1 MGGAASRTQA
11 AAPAP
16 AAGRSGSIVGPNPQL
31 DAETQEMIRETQ
43 RRGSGQQRKAS
54 WGLFTGGERRKSKE
68 VVLSAEAELQTE
80 SYAEAMR
87 LIKQQQEEL
96 ARLRNE
102 NRKVQAE
109 LAAAKELLGDRDL
122 ARMDGREKAAT
133 RDLRGSAGYIA
144 PPKTQ
149 PSGSKASTTTKSR
162 RESARRKVIRNFA
175 DDLALSRPEAVPKG
189 DGVRDLIWNVCK
201 ENLLFSDLDDS
212 CRDRLTDPFAPIECG
227 AGEVVVRQG
236 ENGEHFY
243 VVESGHLRVFVKGE
257 EEEEE
262 SKAPEASSK
271 EPWDLAMYE
280 SHDALGKYVL
290 SVGACGGFGE
300 LALMYDTPR
309 AATVIA
315 CGDCKLWAI
324 KRSDC
329 KSVLQSIQRAEMK
342 GRVRFL
348 RRVRIGAATGSD
360 EPLGLGEFLTDQ
372 ELARLASVLESEVV
386 GEGEIIIRQG
396 EPGNHFYIVE
406 EGRVD
411 VHRNE
416 PSSGRRSSVILKENK
431 LKHIETGGYFGER
444 ALINEEPRAASVVAA
459 ARSRLLT
466 LSREDF
472 VKHLGALADLV
483 AAAHIIRAEE
493 GQTRRRML
501 GNARHDRRLS
511 ARAIQIED
519 DAGPDPDEMR
529 LEDLTVLGTL
539 GRGSFGIVRLVRHAD
554 TGATFACKCQ
564 AKAKIVDEAM
574 EAYVTIECKILA
586 MCDNPFVLKL
596 YSTMQTDRCVY
607 LVLELMPGGEL
618 YKHLQQMVCFP
629 EPMLRFFVSQI
640 VFAFDCLHGKDV
652 LYRDLKPENL
662 VLDATGYI
670 KVVDFGLSKVLSGW
684 KTWTMCGTPEYLA
697 PEILRNEG
705 HNHGVDFW
713 MLGVLTFEL
722 AHGQGPFVAQD
733 EMALFELILKMR
745 PKFPRA
751 FSKNLRDLISRLL
764 CHQKKRLGNSKEGWG
779 AVRRQLWFTG
789 YDWDGVWAKQ
799 VTAPLKPSVVVPEPN
814 PDEDDFT
821 LDLTEKED
829 DAARPDWCP
838 RLPKTM
844 HKWRPTKADDAV
856 NELAAGS
863 PKASPLGSGR
873 RVAAA
878 PYGSPGRGSLG
889 SRRLGAGS
897 PASSPSSP
905 ASPAARSLRD

>member
-1 MGGAASRTQA
+1 M
-11 AAPAP
+11 
-16 AAGRSGSIVGPNPQL
+16 
-31 DAETQEMIRETQ
+31 
-43 RRGSGQQRKAS
+43 
-54 WGLFTGGERRKSKE
+54 
-68 VVLSAEAELQTE
+68 LSQEAELQTE

>member
-68 VVLSAEAELQTE
+68 VVLSQEAELQTE

-133 RDLRGSAGYIA
+133 RDLRGSAGYVA

>member
-68 VVLSAEAELQTE
+68 VVLSQEAELQTE

>member
-844 HKWRPTKADDAV
+844 HKWRPMKADDAV

>member
-133 RDLRGSAGYIA
+133 RDLRGSAGYVA

-243 VVESGHLRVFVKGE
+243 VVESGHLRVFVKG

>member
-68 VVLSAEAELQTE
+68 VVLSQEAELQTE

-122 ARMDGREKAAT
+122 ARMDGKEKAAT

-175 DDLALSRPEAVPKG
+175 DDLALSRPEVVPKG

-243 VVESGHLRVFVKGE
+243 VVESGHLRVFVKGD

-416 PSSGRRSSVILKENK
+416 PRAAAGAPSRRRS
-431 LKHIETGGYFGER
+431 
-444 ALINEEPRAASVVAA
+444 
-459 ARSRLLT
+459 
-466 LSREDF
+466 
-472 VKHLGALADLV
+472 
-483 AAAHIIRAEE
+483 
-493 GQTRRRML
+493 
-501 GNARHDRRLS
+501 
-511 ARAIQIED
+511 
-519 DAGPDPDEMR
+519 
-529 LEDLTVLGTL
+529 
-539 GRGSFGIVRLVRHAD
+539 
-554 TGATFACKCQ
+554 
-564 AKAKIVDEAM
+564 
-574 EAYVTIECKILA
+574 
-586 MCDNPFVLKL
+586 
-596 YSTMQTDRCVY
+596 
-607 LVLELMPGGEL
+607 
-618 YKHLQQMVCFP
+618 
-629 EPMLRFFVSQI
+629 
-640 VFAFDCLHGKDV
+640 
-652 LYRDLKPENL
+652 
-662 VLDATGYI
+662 
-670 KVVDFGLSKVLSGW
+670 
-684 KTWTMCGTPEYLA
+684 
-697 PEILRNEG
+697 
-705 HNHGVDFW
+705 
-713 MLGVLTFEL
+713 
-722 AHGQGPFVAQD
+722 
-733 EMALFELILKMR
+733 
-745 PKFPRA
+745 
-751 FSKNLRDLISRLL
+751 
-764 CHQKKRLGNSKEGWG
+764 
-779 AVRRQLWFTG
+779 
-789 YDWDGVWAKQ
+789 
-799 VTAPLKPSVVVPEPN
+799 PSVVVPEPN

-863 PKASPLGSGR
+863 PKASPWARAGASR
-873 RVAAA
+873 RLR
-878 PYGSPGRGSLG
+878 SPGREP
-889 SRRLGAGS
+889 GAAAS
-897 PASSPSSP
+897 AREPASSPSSP

>member
-1 MGGAASRTQA
+1 MGGAASSGKQA

-68 VVLSAEAELQTE
+68 VVLSREAELQTE

-122 ARMDGREKAAT
+122 ARMDGKEKAAT

-175 DDLALSRPEAVPKG
+175 DDLALSRPEVVPKG

-243 VVESGHLRVFVKGE
+243 VVESGHLRVFVKGD

-684 KTWTMCGTPEYLA
+684 KTWTTVPNSTAGLGGPDQTLKFSSSVTSTSIRLIFGRVDCSHQ
-697 PEILRNEG
+697 ILEARRKCSRQNIRIR
-705 HNHGVDFW
+705 
-713 MLGVLTFEL
+713 
-722 AHGQGPFVAQD
+722 AH
-733 EMALFELILKMR
+733 
-745 PKFPRA
+745 
-751 FSKNLRDLISRLL
+751 
-764 CHQKKRLGNSKEGWG
+764 
-779 AVRRQLWFTG
+779 
-789 YDWDGVWAKQ
+789 
-799 VTAPLKPSVVVPEPN
+799 
-814 PDEDDFT
+814 
-821 LDLTEKED
+821 
-829 DAARPDWCP
+829 
-838 RLPKTM
+838 
-844 HKWRPTKADDAV
+844 
-856 NELAAGS
+856 
-863 PKASPLGSGR
+863 
-873 RVAAA
+873 
-878 PYGSPGRGSLG
+878 
-889 SRRLGAGS
+889 
-897 PASSPSSP
+897 
-905 ASPAARSLRD
+905 

>member
-68 VVLSAEAELQTE
+68 VVLSQEAELQTE

-243 VVESGHLRVFVKGE
+243 VVESGHLRVFVKGD

>member
-68 VVLSAEAELQTE
+68 VVLSQEAELQTE

-122 ARMDGREKAAT
+122 ARMDGRRSA
-133 RDLRGSAGYIA
+133 RDLRA
-144 PPKTQ
+144 PRAT
-149 PSGSKASTTTKSR
+149 SR
-162 RESARRKVIRNFA
+162 RRRRSPAARRRRRRRSRAANPRGA
-175 DDLALSRPEAVPKG
+175 RSSATSPTTSRSRPEVVPG

-243 VVESGHLRVFVKGE
+243 VVESGHLRVFVKGD

-444 ALINEEPRAASVVAA
+444 ALINEPRAASVVAA
-459 ARSRLLT
+459 ARSR
-466 LSREDF
+466 F
-472 VKHLGALADLV
+472 
-483 AAAHIIRAEE
+483 
-493 GQTRRRML
+493 
-501 GNARHDRRLS
+501 
-511 ARAIQIED
+511 
-519 DAGPDPDEMR
+519 DA
-529 LEDLTVLGTL
+529 
-539 GRGSFGIVRLVRHAD
+539 
-554 TGATFACKCQ
+554 
-564 AKAKIVDEAM
+564 
-574 EAYVTIECKILA
+574 
-586 MCDNPFVLKL
+586 
-596 YSTMQTDRCVY
+596 
-607 LVLELMPGGEL
+607 
-618 YKHLQQMVCFP
+618 
-629 EPMLRFFVSQI
+629 
-640 VFAFDCLHGKDV
+640 
-652 LYRDLKPENL
+652 
-662 VLDATGYI
+662 
-670 KVVDFGLSKVLSGW
+670 
-684 KTWTMCGTPEYLA
+684 
-697 PEILRNEG
+697 
-705 HNHGVDFW
+705 
-713 MLGVLTFEL
+713 
-722 AHGQGPFVAQD
+722 
-733 EMALFELILKMR
+733 
-745 PKFPRA
+745 
-751 FSKNLRDLISRLL
+751 
-764 CHQKKRLGNSKEGWG
+764 
-779 AVRRQLWFTG
+779 
-789 YDWDGVWAKQ
+789 

-873 RVAAA
+873 RVVAA

>member
-68 VVLSAEAELQTE
+68 VVLSQEAELQTE

-122 ARMDGREKAAT
+122 ARMDGKEKAAT
-133 RDLRGSAGYIA
+133 RDLQGSAGYIA

-175 DDLALSRPEAVPKG
+175 DDLALSRPEVVPEG

-243 VVESGHLRVFVKGE
+243 VVESGHLRVFVKGD

-280 SHDALGKYVL
+280 SHDALGKY
-290 SVGACGGFGE
+290 
-300 LALMYDTPR
+300 
-309 AATVIA
+309 
-315 CGDCKLWAI
+315 
-324 KRSDC
+324 RSDC

-459 ARSRLLT
+459 ERSRLC
-466 LSREDF
+466 
-472 VKHLGALADLV
+472 A
-483 AAAHIIRAEE
+483 
-493 GQTRRRML
+493 
-501 GNARHDRRLS
+501 
-511 ARAIQIED
+511 
-519 DAGPDPDEMR
+519 
-529 LEDLTVLGTL
+529 
-539 GRGSFGIVRLVRHAD
+539 
-554 TGATFACKCQ
+554 
-564 AKAKIVDEAM
+564 
-574 EAYVTIECKILA
+574 
-586 MCDNPFVLKL
+586 
-596 YSTMQTDRCVY
+596 
-607 LVLELMPGGEL
+607 
-618 YKHLQQMVCFP
+618 
-629 EPMLRFFVSQI
+629 
-640 VFAFDCLHGKDV
+640 
-652 LYRDLKPENL
+652 
-662 VLDATGYI
+662 
-670 KVVDFGLSKVLSGW
+670 
-684 KTWTMCGTPEYLA
+684 
-697 PEILRNEG
+697 
-705 HNHGVDFW
+705 
-713 MLGVLTFEL
+713 
-722 AHGQGPFVAQD
+722 
-733 EMALFELILKMR
+733 
-745 PKFPRA
+745 
-751 FSKNLRDLISRLL
+751 
-764 CHQKKRLGNSKEGWG
+764 
-779 AVRRQLWFTG
+779 
-789 YDWDGVWAKQ
+789 

-873 RVAAA
+873 RVVAA
-878 PYGSPGRGSLG
+878 P
-889 SRRLGAGS
+889 
-897 PASSPSSP
+897 
-905 ASPAARSLRD
+905 